1 MQWVMHC
8 RMEKARERLQNPMP
22 GDSVASVT
30 RNLGFVN
37 AASLARDFSRLIGVR
52 PSSVLRRAHS
62 SLDS

>member
-1 MQWVMHC
+1 MQWVTRC

-22 GDSVASVT
+22 GDSVASVA

-37 AASLARDFSRLIGVR
+37 AASFARDFSRFFGVR

-62 SLDS
+62 VLDS